1 MQSHFLENGG
11 LFLKFK
17 NTFTISAV
25 SIKTKLVMALILMVL
40 FSMFFI
46 SLAFY
51 VVTSKTIENRVTD
64 YAFEVLEKT
73 DENLSTKLNQYENY
87 LLQIISDK
95 EIYNYITDESDGQNP
110 DITEV
115 PDYLYRDSMSQ
126 NAEIRN
132 KIYKLFGT
140 NSGFYAVTFLFS
152 NKVIYTHELVHER
165 TISNRKS
172 YTDLLYAEEGRAVW
186 FPSID
191 SRDMFASL
199 HTPRR
204 VINVGRSITNRVTGE
219 NIGIVIL
226 TVHEEEIYSSYEK
239 LDVFE
244 GSYSFIVDG
253 SDNMISHSKR
263 VKELDENDIEI
274 IHSIESDLLGKIR
287 KDIDGESK
295 VILYQ
300 HMNIQ
305 DWILISVIPSRYLYA
320 DITSIMSILAL
331 VFLFMIIASTILSV
345 LISKR
350 ISDPVKQLV
359 VAMKEVEKGAMDVQ
373 VESNKQD
380 EIGILTIQFNRMLLE
395 INRLIERVY
404 QEENQKYEAVYASL
418 QAQITPHFLFNTL
431 NSIKLM
437 LDMEYPHKEIL
448 QITDS
453 LIALLQAVTSKKD
466 AFITL
471 DEELLNV
478 QNYVIIQNIR
488 YGNMIELKIN
498 VSEDIKRTIIP
509 KLILQPIVENSI
521 IHGFDFSSQK
531 GEILISTRE
540 ENGEINIYITDN
552 GIGIDEEEIKK
563 ILSEPPGN
571 EKGKLN
577 SIGIWNI
584 HKRLQ
589 LIYGENYG
597 VQIESEKDRF
607 TTVTISIPVKTT

>member
-1 MQSHFLENGG
+1 
-11 LFLKFK
+11 
-17 NTFTISAV
+17 V
-25 SIKTKLVMALILMVL
+25 SIKTKLVMAMILMVL

-51 VVTSKTIENRVTD
+51 VVTSKTIENRVTE

-95 EIYNYITDESDGQNP
+95 EIYNYITDDTNGPNP

-165 TISNRKS
+165 IISNRKT

-204 VINVGRSITNRVTGE
+204 VINVGRSITNRITGE
-219 NIGIVIL
+219 NTGIVIL

-263 VKELDENDIEI
+263 VKELNEDDIEI
-274 IHSIESDLLGKIR
+274 IHSVESNLTGKIR

-300 HMNIQ
+300 RMNIQ
-305 DWILISVIPSRYLYA
+305 DWILVSVIPSRYLYA

-331 VFLFMIIASTILSV
+331 VFLFMITASTILSI

-453 LIALLQAVTSKKD
+453 LIELLQAVTSKKD

-478 QNYVIIQNIR
+478 KNYVIIQNIR
-488 YGNMIELKIN
+488 YGNMIELKID
-498 VSEDIKRTIIP
+498 VSEDIKRIIIP

-552 GIGIDEEEIKK
+552 GVGIDEEEIKK
-563 ILSEPPGN
+563 ILSEPPDN
-571 EKGKLN
+571 ERGKLN
-577 SIGIWNI
+577 SIGVWNI
-584 HKRLQ
+584 HKRLK

-597 VQIESEKDRF
+597 VQIESKKNNY
-607 TTVTISIPVKTT
+607 TTVNILIPIKTINPTK